1 MRWPGNV
8 ASLVASLA
16 QEQQEGRLGSLD
28 GRLEG
33 IKVKLRPWRGL

>member
-16 QEQQEGRLGSLD
+16 QEQQEGRLGSL
-28 GRLEG
+28 EG
-33 IKVKLRPWRGL
+33 HLLGVKLAGALG